1 MEMQTATVQSLPAEV
16 LENIFKLLE
25 PSDLKSAVL
34 VCQRW
39 RDIGDTAKLWT
50 WVHYEVDQRN
60 LLNMPQVLALWRI
73 QNTKML
79 VVRSVSEELIRAI
92 IKDTQIKN
100 VDLRDADP
108 SLSNLDP
115 ELLISLILKMNE
127 VSFDISSLSDV
138 QKNGIKKTLESS
150 THIEG
155 TQVIKHCPGPY
166 NQPGPLCLAS
176 LPFYRTLEVR
186 RIEVE
191 GEKPD
196 SKVET
201 DMMLRD
207 K

>member
-50 WVHYEVDQRN
+50 WVHYEVDRRN
-60 LLNMPQVLALWRI
+60 LLNMPQVLALWRL

-150 THIEG
+150 TRIEG

-186 RIEVE
+186 RIENIAK
-191 GEKPD
+191 GTT
-196 SKVET
+196 T
-201 DMMLRD
+201 DPRVGRFLF
-207 K
+207 

>member
-50 WVHYEVDQRN
+50 WVHYEVDRRN
-60 LLNMPQVLALWRI
+60 LLNMPQVLALWRL

-115 ELLISLILKMNE
+115 ELLISLILRMNE
-127 VSFDISSLSDV
+127 VSFDISSLSDI

-150 THIEG
+150 TSIEG

-186 RIEVE
+186 RIENIAK
-191 GEKPD
+191 GTT
-196 SKVET
+196 T
-201 DMMLRD
+201 DPRAGRFLF
-207 K
+207 

>member
-50 WVHYEVDQRN
+50 WVHYEVDRRN
-60 LLNMPQVLALWRI
+60 LLNMPQVLALWRLK
-73 QNTKML
+73 NTKML

-127 VSFDISSLSDV
+127 VSFDISSLSDI
-138 QKNGIKKTLESS
+138 QKNGIKKTLESA

-186 RIEVE
+186 RIENIAKGTTDPRVE
-191 GEKPD
+191 FFLPK
-196 SKVET
+196 
-201 DMMLRD
+201 
-207 K
+207 

>member
-1 MEMQTATVQSLPAEV
+1 MQAVTVQSLPSEV

-39 RDIGDTAKLWT
+39 RYVGDTIKLWT
-50 WVHYEVDQRN
+50 WVHYRVDRRN
-60 LLNMPQVLALWRI
+60 FPNMPQVLDSRRL
-73 QNTKML
+73 QNTKM
-79 VVRSVSEELIRAI
+79 VAVRSISEELIRALI
-92 IKDTQIKN
+92 RDTQIKN

-127 VSFDISSLSDV
+127 VFFDISSLSDV

-150 THIEG
+150 ARIEG

-186 RIEVE
+186 RIENI
-191 GEKPD
+191 G
-196 SKVET
+196 KV
-201 DMMLRD
+201 
-207 K
+207 

>member
-39 RDIGDTAKLWT
+39 KDIGDTAKLWT
-50 WVHYEVDQRN
+50 WVHHRLDRRN
-60 LLNMPQVLALWRI
+60 LLNMPQVLALWRL

-127 VSFDISSLSDV
+127 VSFDISSLSDI

-150 THIEG
+150 TCIEG

-166 NQPGPLCLAS
+166 HQPGPLCLAS

-186 RIEVE
+186 RIENIAK
-191 GEKPD
+191 GTT
-196 SKVET
+196 T
-201 DMMLRD
+201 DPRVGRFLF
-207 K
+207 

>member
-50 WVHYEVDQRN
+50 WVHYEVDRRN
-60 LLNMPQVLALWRI
+60 LLNMPQVLALWRL
-73 QNTKML
+73 QNTKMV

-127 VSFDISSLSDV
+127 VSFDISSLSDI
-138 QKNGIKKTLESS
+138 QKNGIKKTLESLS
-150 THIEG
+150 
-155 TQVIKHCPGPY
+155 C
-166 NQPGPLCLAS
+166 
-176 LPFYRTLEVR
+176 
-186 RIEVE
+186 
-191 GEKPD
+191 KP
-196 SKVET
+196 SI
-201 DMMLRD
+201 L
-207 K
+207 